1 MFTYKLTYTKVQALR
16 NNIDAIRTQYGKIAD
31 LIHHK
36 GIGDYAYISIN
47 GGSHK
52 WQSVENILNELIDAS
67 NTVAANGFK
76 VEIDVANTLLH
87 SGIIR
92 KIRAENAEIRCQIA
106 STDEFRAGLKEM
118 IEVEGV

>member
-31 LIHHK
+31 LIHRK
-36 GIGDYAYISIN
+36 GFGDYAYISIN

-52 WQSVENILNELIDAS
+52 WCSIADILNALIDTS
-67 NTVAANGFK
+67 NTVAADGFK

-92 KIRAENAEIRCQIA
+92 KIRAENAEIRRQIA
-106 STDEFRAGLKEM
+106 GTDEFKAGLKEM
-118 IEVEGV
+118 IEGI

>member
-16 NNIDAIRTQYGKIAD
+16 NNIDAIRTEYGKIAD
-31 LIHHK
+31 LIHRK

-52 WQSVENILNELIDAS
+52 WQSVGNILNELIDAS
-67 NTVAANGFK
+67 NAVAANGFK

-87 SGIIR
+87 SDDIR
-92 KIRAENAEIRCQIA
+92 KIRDEIYEIRRQIA
-106 STDEFRAGLKEM
+106 GTDEFKAGLKEM
-118 IEVEGV
+118 IEGV

>member
-1 MFTYKLTYTKVQALR
+1 MFTYKLTHTKVQAMH
-16 NNIDAIRTQYGKIAD
+16 NHIDAIRTQYGKIAD
-31 LIHHK
+31 LIHRK
-36 GIGDYAYISIN
+36 GIGDCAYISIN

-52 WQSVENILNELIDAS
+52 WQSVGNILNELIDTS
-67 NTVAANGFK
+67 NSVATNGFK

-106 STDEFRAGLKEM
+106 STDEFKAGLKEM
-118 IEVEGV
+118 IEGV

>member
-16 NNIDAIRTQYGKIAD
+16 NNIDAIRTQYSKIAD
-31 LIHHK
+31 LIHRK
-36 GIGDYAYISIN
+36 GIGDCAYISIN

-52 WQSVENILNELIDAS
+52 WQSVGNILNELIDAS
-67 NTVAANGFK
+67 NSVAANGFK

-106 STDEFRAGLKEM
+106 GTDEFKAGLKEM
-118 IEVEGV
+118 IEGV

>member
-1 MFTYKLTYTKVQALR
+1 MFTYKLTYARVQTLH

-31 LIHHK
+31 LIHRK
-36 GIGDYAYISIN
+36 GIGDYAYMSIN

-52 WQSVENILNELIDAS
+52 WCSIASILNALIDAS
-67 NTVAANGFK
+67 NTVVANGFK

-92 KIRAENAEIRCQIA
+92 KIRAENAEIRCQIV
-106 STDEFRAGLKEM
+106 STDEFKAGLKEM
-118 IEVEGV
+118 IEGV

>member
-16 NNIDAIRTQYGKIAD
+16 NNIDAIRTQYGKITD
-31 LIHHK
+31 LIHRK

-52 WQSVENILNELIDAS
+52 WCGIASILNALIDTS

-87 SGIIR
+87 SDIIR
-92 KIRAENAEIRCQIA
+92 KIRAENAETRCQIA
-106 STDEFRAGLKEM
+106 GTDEFKAGLKEM
-118 IEVEGV
+118 IEGV